1 MRLADQVLLKMFL
14 LATNWC
20 AGRSSLFC
28 LRSFAL
34 LFELIGELGLAS
46 TWADSCDYAPRTQK
60 TAVSDASQEVPY
72 LNMHESFNKYA
83 LKDYLFAFRIFLQQ
97 GVYNQ
102 LKICRKFRTW
112 HSKFG
117 ISLRFQLQTSNIICM
132 TTGMNVGI
140 LHWCEVSDLV
150 NTKNRI
156 PFFNMI
162 FSLNYL
168 NIYSEIKIIC

>member
-1 MRLADQVLLKMFL
+1 M
-14 LATNWC
+14 
-20 AGRSSLFC
+20 FC

-102 LKICRKFRTW
+102 LKICRKFRT
-112 HSKFG
+112 
-117 ISLRFQLQTSNIICM
+117 
-132 TTGMNVGI
+132 
-140 LHWCEVSDLV
+140 
-150 NTKNRI
+150 
-156 PFFNMI
+156 
-162 FSLNYL
+162 
-168 NIYSEIKIIC
+168 